1 MAVDYTKME
10 YSNPKAAGKASK
22 KKTEAAEPKDISRE
36 RWWKAEAGEPRAQAM
51 LSAAL
56 MVKEQ
61 QRDRSQMNIQ
71 HARLY
76 GNNDLASFSGR
87 DYSMSLV
94 QNATS
99 RVAINVVESSTDTL
113 SSKIAKSKPAPSF
126 QTSGGSWTM
135 QRKARQLS
143 KFMRAVFY
151 ETQVYTV
158 AVLQFLMACVFG
170 TGALKIFLN
179 AEGRLEIENAFV
191 DELYVENVDA
201 KYGKPRQLW
210 QRRLISKDV
219 LLDLFGDDPAKVEA
233 IEAAKSPE
241 DSAGENV
248 FNDQIEVWEAWHLRS
263 GKDAKDGCHTIAIEG
278 CELFG
283 EEWELGM
290 FPFAFLKFKPRV
302 LGFWG
307 KGVAEILTGQQVSIN
322 RTLRSIEEQLRRK
335 GRGRIFT
342 QIGSKILPSHLTNGI
357 ADIIQYLGHPPI
369 VDNANAV
376 AAEDYNWLQTQ
387 IKQAFQEV
395 GVSQLSAAMQKP
407 SGLDAQ
413 VAIREFTDIE
423 SERFALLS
431 QAWDQN
437 FLNIAEICIALVSE
451 SKGKGYKARLPNKK
465 YVVEMDWKD
474 IDLKRDDFI
483 MQMFPVSSLP
493 NHPGERYQKLTEMK
507 ADGVID
513 LAEFRRLLD
522 FPDLEASAN
531 LGNAVLDDAL
541 AVVGYILD
549 DATPHLEMPDQYQNM
564 DVLISVANASLL
576 YAKHHGAEDDR
587 LDMLR
592 QLIDACLAMKSSAM
606 EAAAAPPAG
615 APAAPGMPAPA
626 GSPMQQSQTVNVPP
640 QPSVPPLIA

>member
-1 MAVDYTKME
+1 MTVDYTKMRK
-10 YSNPKAAGKASK
+10 SNPRGGGSK
-22 KKTEAAEPKDISRE
+22 KKEEKAPKVTEPVPSQ
-36 RWWKAEAGEPRAQAM
+36 RWWKAGEDRGAAM
-51 LSAAL
+51 LAAAHV
-56 MVKEQ
+56 VKEQ
-61 QRDRSQMNIQ
+61 QTERSQMNLM

-87 DYSMSLV
+87 EYSLSMA
-94 QNATS
+94 QNAS
-99 RVAINVVESSTDTL
+99 ARIAINVVESSTDTL
-113 SSKIAKSKPAPSF
+113 ASKIAKSKPAPSF
-126 QTSGGSWTM
+126 QTSGASWSM
-135 QRKARQLS
+135 QRKARELS

-151 ETQVYTV
+151 ETKVYSISV
-158 AVLQFLMACVFG
+158 VQFLMACVFG
-170 TGALKIFLN
+170 TGALKIFMN
-179 AEGRLEIENAFV
+179 AEGRLEIENAFI

-201 KYGKPRQLW
+201 KYGAPRQLW

-219 LLDLFGDDPAKVEA
+219 LTDMFPDHAQA
-233 IEAAKSPE
+233 IADAASPE
-241 DSAGENV
+241 DATSEAG

-263 GKDAKDGCHTIAIEG
+263 SKTSDDGCHVIAIEG

-283 EEWELGM
+283 EEWKLDM

-307 KGVAEILTGQQVSIN
+307 KGVAEILTGQQISIN

-357 ADIIQYLGHPPI
+357 ADIISYLGHPPI
-369 VDNANAV
+369 VDNGNAV

-437 FLNIAEICIALVSE
+437 FLNIAEICIGLVSE
-451 SKGKGYKARLPNKK
+451 NGGKGYKAKLPNKK
-465 YVVEMDWKD
+465 YIVEMDWAS
-474 IDLKRDDFI
+474 IDLPRDNFI

-493 NHPGERYQKLTEMK
+493 NHPGERYQKVMEMK
-507 ADGVID
+507 ADGMID
-513 LAEFRRLLD
+513 LAEARRLLD
-522 FPDLEASAN
+522 FPDLEVSSN
-531 LGNAVLDDAL
+531 LGNAALDDAL
-541 AVVGYILD
+541 AVIGYILD
-549 DATPHLEMPDQYQNM
+549 DATPHYEPPDQYQNLELLM
-564 DVLISVANASLL
+564 QLGTASLL
-576 YAKHHGAEDDR
+576 YAKHHNCEEKR

-592 QLIDACLAMKSSAM
+592 QLIDEASELKLASMQ
-606 EAAAAPPAG
+606 PPPVPG
-615 APAAPGMPAPA
+615 AAPGMPGDPAAAAPGGA
-626 GSPMQQSQTVNVPP
+626 PMGDMTQNVNVPLQP
-640 QPSVPPLIA
+640 QVPPLIA